1 MAALLRIFKKRKLV
15 EIELVMADFDQ
26 LKTISSLVI
35 ISRNQSLLY
44 PLVSFFFYINI
55 IFNFY
60 ILLY

>member
-44 PLVSFFFYINI
+44 PLVV
-55 IFNFY
+55 
-60 ILLY
+60 ILFQPRSHHNS